1 LNGRIIRHERGID
14 ATFDRAWRMLRMRHV
29 LAEEGAGYVVLPRGR
44 ELVRHYA
51 NSIAHL
57 LGDFELEVRRRDVL
71 PSADLANIR

>member
-1 LNGRIIRHERGID
+1 
-14 ATFDRAWRMLRMRHV
+14 MRHV